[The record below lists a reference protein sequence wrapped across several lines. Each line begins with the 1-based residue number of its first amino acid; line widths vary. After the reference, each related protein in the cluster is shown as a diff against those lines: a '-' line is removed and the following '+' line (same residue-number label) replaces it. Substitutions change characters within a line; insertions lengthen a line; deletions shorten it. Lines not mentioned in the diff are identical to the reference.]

1 MNGITELVFILDR
14 SGSMQ
19 GLESDTIGGFNA
31 MLEKQRKSGGPV
43 LLSTILFN
51 QESFV
56 LHDRRDIR
64 EVPALT
70 EKEYDVSG
78 CTALYDAV
86 GGAIRHI
93 RNIHRYIRPED
104 VPDHTLFVITT
115 DGLENASTRFTLKDV
130 RRLIEERKEK
140 GWEFLFLGA
149 NIDAVEA
156 ARDFGLSERNAV
168 DFICDGEGLR
178 TMYESL
184 SHACACFARSGV
196 IEGDWKRRIREDY
209 ERRGGKGG
217 KSGRTPG
224 LFSPLR
230 GMGNGRFFL

>member
-31 MLEKQRKSGGPV
+31 MLEKQRKSGGTV

-184 SHACACFARSGV
+184 SHACACFARNGV